1 MAITLGRNAATAPPI
16 GGNIIS
22 AVYTSECETIDISDR
37 TTGQYRATAA
47 GFTTES
53 WEIECHD
60 PDGLIAE
67 LESVETSG
75 WQVMS
80 VTENI
85 TLDGAVTYQVT
96 LKEVS

>member
-1 MAITLGRNAATAPPI
+1 MTELGT
-16 GGNIIS
+16 
-22 AVYTSECETIDISDR
+22 
-37 TTGQYRATAA
+37 
-47 GFTTES
+47 
-53 WEIECHD
+53 
-60 PDGLIAE
+60 
-67 LESVETSG
+67 VETSG

>member
-1 MAITLGRNAATAPPI
+1 MAITLGRNAATAPPV

-22 AVYTSECETIDISDR
+22 AVYTSECDTIDISDR

-47 GFTTES
+47 GFTTNM

-60 PDGLIAE
+60 PANLMTE
-67 LESVETSG
+67 LGTVETSG

-85 TLDGAVTYQVT
+85 TLDGADTYQVT